1 MIFTFNFFKTYH
13 FKDKQRSNKNQE
25 NYLFNIISMLIQRC
39 LPAIQPDKNGR
50 MPSMKKLST
59 PFEKMCTTFLCRGI
73 HSFLIMPNFASWMQ

>member
-1 MIFTFNFFKTYH
+1 
-13 FKDKQRSNKNQE
+13 
-25 NYLFNIISMLIQRC
+25 MLIQRC